1 MVYRAGGVDYL
12 LISGPIPPVGAVQGG
27 RGRGWGQ
34 GGGGRG
40 QSVLSGIPGE
50 EGRPRGRDL
59 GIMVILI
66 THH

>member
-34 GGGGRG
+34 GGEGGGRVSSLG
-40 QSVLSGIPGE
+40 FQEKRAGHEGGI
-50 EGRPRGRDL
+50 
-59 GIMVILI
+59 
-66 THH
+66 

>member
-34 GGGGRG
+34 GGGEGGGRVSSLG
-40 QSVLSGIPGE
+40 FQETRAGHEGGI
-50 EGRPRGRDL
+50 
-59 GIMVILI
+59 
-66 THH
+66 